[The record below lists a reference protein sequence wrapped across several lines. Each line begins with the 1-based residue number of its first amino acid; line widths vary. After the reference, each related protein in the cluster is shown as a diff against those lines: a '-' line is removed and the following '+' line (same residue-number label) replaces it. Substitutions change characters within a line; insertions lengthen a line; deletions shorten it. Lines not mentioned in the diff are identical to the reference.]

1 VRLYVPATLD
11 ELDTLTGPDA
21 ALAGPRR
28 AHAVTP
34 LLSGLLPDE
43 DEEGWEFAAQLM
55 AADDALVLLASRP
68 QAPTLRLLVTVE
80 VADSAVDVT
89 PAAEDEPVS
98 LVTLVEPLDLDD
110 VVCALVD
117 EPAARS
123 EVVLALD
130 GDDAALDALGERDLL
145 WYDVS
150 ELTRIPR

>member
-11 ELDTLTGPDA
+11 ELDTLTGPGA

-34 LLSGLLPDE
+34 RLSGLLPEE

-68 QAPTLRLLVTVE
+68 QAPALRLLVTVE

-89 PAAEDEPVS
+89 PAGEDEPAS
-98 LVTLVEPLDLDD
+98 LVTLVEPLDLED

-123 EVVLALD
+123 EVVRALD
-130 GDDAALDALGERDLL
+130 GEDEALDALGERDLL